1 MTTRTSRSNPAM
13 TNRILC
19 RAALTG
25 ALSLLFT
32 ASVQAGA
39 DAPLPKDLP
48 PYAPDKPLPV
58 QDIAQKTLAN
68 GLTVWV
74 MPRDGLPRV
83 DYVLAMRGAG
93 YAADAADAQGFASML
108 AGMLSEGTAARDS
121 KAIAEAAQGYGGSL
135 GAGAGNDGITVYGN
149 ALTSHAAG
157 MLGLLAE
164 VARQP
169 SFPED
174 EVWLAQANALQSLKA
189 AEAQPSF
196 KATRALLAATYGDHP
211 YARTQPT
218 EAAITSNPR
227 SGRKRAACAVRR
239 ACAVTAL
246 IAASVGCVRAYG
258 WSP

>member
-1 MTTRTSRSNPAM
+1 MTTKTRFLRGATLAVAM
-13 TNRILC
+13 
-19 RAALTG
+19 
-25 ALSLLFT
+25 SLLFVS
-32 ASVQAGA
+32 SVQAGA
-39 DAPLPKDLP
+39 DAPLPEELP

-58 QDIAQKTLAN
+58 QEIAQKTLAN

-108 AGMLSEGTAARDS
+108 AGMLSEGTTERDS
-121 KAIAEAAQGYGGSL
+121 KAIAEAAQGFGGSL
-135 GAGAGNDGITVYGN
+135 GAGAGNDGITVYGD
-149 ALTSHAAG
+149 ALASHAAG

-174 EVWLAQANALQSLKA
+174 EVRLAQANALQSLKA

-196 KATRALLAATYGDHP
+196 KATRELLAATYGDHP

-218 EAAITSNPR
+218 EAAIN
-227 SGRKRAACAVRR
+227 
-239 ACAVTAL
+239 AVTASAL
-246 IAASVGCVRAYG
+246 RDAHVARFRPDRGIV
-258 WSP
+258 

>member
-1 MTTRTSRSNPAM
+1 MTTKTH
-13 TNRILC
+13 RIETHRLLR
-19 RAALTG
+19 RAAL
-25 ALSLLFT
+25 ACVLSLAFAAT
-32 ASVQAGA
+32 AQAGA

-108 AGMLSEGTAARDS
+108 AGMLSEGSTERDS
-121 KAIAEAAQGYGGSL
+121 KAIAEAAQGFGGSL

-174 EVWLAQANALQSLKA
+174 EVRLAQANALQSL
-189 AEAQPSF
+189 
-196 KATRALLAATYGDHP
+196 
-211 YARTQPT
+211 
-218 EAAITSNPR
+218 
-227 SGRKRAACAVRR
+227 
-239 ACAVTAL
+239 
-246 IAASVGCVRAYG
+246 
-258 WSP
+258 